1 MLGDRVVKDHIYQQ
15 LSLDTVVH
23 AQRELET
30 VTANTVE
37 TLTKQLLDAIDNGDL
52 ETYRGLCDPSLTAF
66 EPEALGNLVEGLDF
80 HETYFVSPASGIRKS
95 SVRTPHIRVL
105 GDTAVIAYVR
115 LVQSTTSD
123 GQHST
128 TAFEETR
135 IWHKIE
141 GSWKNVHFHRSN
153 VGRIELG

>member
-1 MLGDRVVKDHIYQQ
+1 M
-15 LSLDTVVH
+15 T
-23 AQRELET
+23 T
-30 VTANTVE
+30 NNVE
-37 TLTKQLLDAIDNGDL
+37 TLNMLLLDAIDNGDW
-52 ETYRGLCDPSLTAF
+52 ENYRELCDFSLTAF
-66 EPEALGNLVEGLDF
+66 EPEALGNLVEGLGF
-80 HETYFVSPASGIRKS
+80 HETYFGSPASGKRKS
-95 SVRTPHIRVL
+95 SVRSPHTRLL
-105 GDTAVIAYVR
+105 GDTAVVAYVR

-135 IWHKIE
+135 VWHKIE

>member
-1 MLGDRVVKDHIYQQ
+1 MLGDGVVKDHIYQQ

-30 VTANTVE
+30 VTSNTVE

-66 EPEALGNLVEGLDF
+66 EPEALGNLVEGLGF
-80 HETYFVSPASGIRKS
+80 HETYFGSPATGKRKS
-95 SVRTPHIRVL
+95 SVRSPNIRLL
-105 GDTAVIAYVR
+105 GDTAVVAYVR

-141 GSWKNVHFHRSN
+141 GNWKNVHFHRSN
-153 VGRIELG
+153 VGKIELG

>member
-1 MLGDRVVKDHIYQQ
+1 MTSNTEEM
-15 LSLDTVVH
+15 LSL
-23 AQRELET
+23 L
-30 VTANTVE
+30 NT
-37 TLTKQLLDAIDNGDL
+37 QLLDAIDNGDL
-52 ETYRGLCDPSLTAF
+52 ETYRELCDPSLTAF

-80 HETYFVSPASGIRKS
+80 HETYFGSPASGKRKS
-95 SVRTPHIRVL
+95 SVRAPHIRVL
-105 GDTAVIAYVR
+105 GDTAVVAYVR

-141 GSWKNVHFHRSN
+141 GSWKNVHYLTKMVPLSSH
-153 VGRIELG
+153 

>member
-1 MLGDRVVKDHIYQQ
+1 MTSNTEEML
-15 LSLDTVVH
+15 
-23 AQRELET
+23 
-30 VTANTVE
+30 
-37 TLTKQLLDAIDNGDL
+37 TLLNKQLLDAIDNGDL
-52 ETYRGLCDPSLTAF
+52 ETYREYCDYSLTAF

-80 HETYFVSPASGIRKS
+80 HETYFGNPASGKRKS
-95 SVRTPHIRVL
+95 SVRAPHIRVL
-105 GDTAVIAYVR
+105 GDTAVVAYVR
-115 LVQSTTSD
+115 LVQSTASD

-153 VGRIELG
+153 VGSIELG

>member
-1 MLGDRVVKDHIYQQ
+1 MVSNTEKML
-15 LSLDTVVH
+15 
-23 AQRELET
+23 
-30 VTANTVE
+30 
-37 TLTKQLLDAIDNGDL
+37 TLLNKQLLDAIDSGDL
-52 ETYRGLCDPSLTAF
+52 ETYRELCDPSLTAF

-80 HETYFVSPASGIRKS
+80 HETYFGSPGLGKRKS
-95 SVRTPHIRVL
+95 SVRAPHIRVL
-105 GDTAVIAYVR
+105 GDTAVVAYVR
-115 LVQSTTSD
+115 LVQSTTSN

-153 VGRIELG
+153 VGSIELS

>member
-1 MLGDRVVKDHIYQQ
+1 MLGDGVVKDHIYQQ

-30 VTANTVE
+30 VPSNSVE

-66 EPEALGNLVEGLDF
+66 EPEALGNLVEGLGF
-80 HETYFVSPASGIRKS
+80 HETYFGSPATGKRKS
-95 SVRTPHIRVL
+95 SVRSPNIRLL
-105 GDTAVIAYVR
+105 GDTAVGAYVR

-135 IWHKIE
+135 GWHKID

>member
-1 MLGDRVVKDHIYQQ
+1 MLGDGVVKDHIYQQ
-15 LSLDTVVH
+15 LSLDTIVH

-30 VTANTVE
+30 VTSNTVE

-66 EPEALGNLVEGLDF
+66 EPEALGNLVEGLGF
-80 HETYFVSPASGIRKS
+80 HETYFGSPATGKRKS
-95 SVRTPHIRVL
+95 SVRAPHIRVL
-105 GDTAVIAYVR
+105 GDTAVVAYVR

-135 IWHKIE
+135 IWHKT
-141 GSWKNVHFHRSN
+141 GDSWKNVHYLTKMVPLSTH
-153 VGRIELG
+153 

>member
-1 MLGDRVVKDHIYQQ
+1 MLGDGVVKDHIYQQ

-30 VTANTVE
+30 VTSNTVE

-66 EPEALGNLVEGLDF
+66 EPEALGNLVEGLGF
-80 HETYFVSPASGIRKS
+80 HETYFGNPATGKRKS
-95 SVRTPHIRVL
+95 SVRAPHIRLL
-105 GDTAVIAYVR
+105 GDTAVVAYVR

-135 IWHKIE
+135 VWHKID